1 MDEDTV
7 TLLYVTDN
15 NNKVKV
21 WCRLVLRVAVAV
33 NISVEVLEIVFCLEA
48 NRFVRSRLGLR
59 KPDGCIKIELYSV
72 DNKTWKNAK

>member
-1 MDEDTV
+1 M
-7 TLLYVTDN
+7 
-15 NNKVKV
+15 
-21 WCRLVLRVAVAV
+21 RVAVAV